1 MPNFN
6 TICKKLPATTSTDL
20 FEGPQYRI
28 ALFFCELEVGSCW
41 IFLSI
46 QYTIWTPTTVFP
58 VPVKMHN
65 NKIAEKDYNLQ

>member
-1 MPNFN
+1 MQNV
-6 TICKKLPATTSTDL
+6 PATTSTDL

-28 ALFFCELEVGSCW
+28 ALFFCELEVGSSW
-41 IFLSI
+41 MFLSN

-65 NKIAEKDYNLQ
+65 NNIAGKDWKLQ